1 MAGLIRQ
8 SDIDEVKA
16 RTNIADVV
24 GEYVSLKS
32 AGVGSMKGLCP
43 FHDERSPS
51 FHVRP
56 QVGFYHCFGCGE
68 SGDVIS
74 FLQKMDHVTFTDAV
88 ERLAGRVGFQ
98 LTFEDGGQA
107 RSEHGARSRLLA
119 ANLAAEEFFREQLMT
134 PGADVGRRFLGE
146 RGFDQAAAT
155 RFGVGFAPKSWDAL
169 TNALKSRGFTT
180 DELSAA
186 GLVSAGDRGVYDRFR
201 GRLVWPI
208 RDVTGQTI
216 GFGARKLL
224 DDDKGPK
231 YLNTPETAVYH
242 KAQVLYGLDLAKRD
256 VSRSKRV
263 VVVEGYT
270 DVMACHLAGVTT
282 AVATCGTSFG
292 VDHIKVLR
300 RVLGD
305 DSATGEVIFTFDPD
319 AAGQKAAM
327 RAFTEER
334 RFAAQTYVAVAP
346 DGLDPCDL
354 RLAQGDAAVQ
364 RMVDSKEPMF
374 EFVIRQVLAQYDLE
388 TVEGRVS
395 ALRASAPIVADIRD
409 ASIRPGYERVL
420 ARQLGL
426 ELDEVQTAVRGASR
440 GGSGNGGSG
449 SRGTSRPAA
458 SRAITSNPGGVI
470 TLGMTP
476 NGTAA
481 YVPAVQGSPA
491 SLAGAQAQAPT
502 QAQAQAQ
509 APMRPGAAPAQNG
522 AATAD
527 SPRYGAGRYGSQ
539 ENSAATDGSLRSVA
553 PDEYPPEYD
562 DEYDDGGGW
571 ATNGPDGDGPGILD
585 ARDGGAV
592 TSLREERPLSLA
604 DLPPDQATRLERD
617 ALMAILQFPELAGHE
632 LVARAVHTG
641 FVNPSLAVIRD
652 AIATTLD
659 SFGTEAWFPRVIDAV
674 PVPLASLI
682 QQLAVAP
689 VPERS
694 ERDLS
699 AYVREI
705 ASALVERDLLRQS
718 HEMLGKLQRTDPT
731 DREAYRAVQRQLLD
745 LEAERRALK
754 ETS

>member
-119 ANLAAEEFFREQLMT
+119 ANLAAEEFFRDQLMT

-180 DELSAA
+180 EELSAA
-186 GLVSAGDRGVYDRFR
+186 GLVSSGDRGVYDRFR

-364 RMVDSKEPMF
+364 RMVDAKEPMF
-374 EFVIRQVLAQYDLE
+374 EFVIRQVLSQYDLE

-426 ELDEVQTAVRGASR
+426 ELDEVQMAVRGSSR
-440 GGSGNGGSG
+440 GGSGSGGAG
-449 SRGTSRPAA
+449 SRGASRPAA
-458 SRAITSNPGGVI
+458 GRAITSNPGGVI

-476 NGTAA
+476 SGTAA
-481 YVPAVQGSPA
+481 YVPATPSMPASPA
-491 SLAGAQAQAPT
+491 PT
-502 QAQAQAQ
+502 RAES
-509 APMRPGAAPAQNG
+509 APAQN
-522 AATAD
+522 AVAT
-527 SPRYGAGRYGSQ
+527 
-539 ENSAATDGSLRSVA
+539 
-553 PDEYPPEYD
+553 DEYPPEPD

-571 ATNGPDGDGPGILD
+571 APNGPDDGGTGILD

-705 ASALVERDLLRQS
+705 AAALVERDLLRQS